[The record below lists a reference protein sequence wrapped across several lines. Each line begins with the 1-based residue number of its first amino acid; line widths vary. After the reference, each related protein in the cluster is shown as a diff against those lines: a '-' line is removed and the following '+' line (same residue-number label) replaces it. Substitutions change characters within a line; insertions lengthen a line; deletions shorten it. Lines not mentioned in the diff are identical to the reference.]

1 MLAKCSPKGL
11 VYSLNQKENVFIF
24 RFIESDLNF
33 GLGHLTWER
42 KDNRNINGKGDGN
55 RDRKL
60 KHNKKGRHKELVTT
74 SSTTIPQQ

>member
-11 VYSLNQKENVFIF
+11 VHSLNQKENVFIF

-33 GLGHLTWER
+33 GSGHLTWER
-42 KDNRNINGKGDGN
+42 KDNRNINGRRDE

-60 KHNKKGRHKELVTT
+60 KQNKKGET
-74 SSTTIPQQ
+74 

>member
-42 KDNRNINGKGDGN
+42 
-55 RDRKL
+55 
-60 KHNKKGRHKELVTT
+60 
-74 SSTTIPQQ
+74 QQKYKWERRWKQRQKTKT